1 MKTWHHMLE
10 SNSHDSNHNFI
21 KYLRQCKESADI
33 KKANI
38 KMQLAKV
45 LYAKFG
51 EDAFCIKTTRNK
63 KDIITFS
70 EKSLNYIYTLFYN
83 ANKVW
88 ESWGKSIDKVFHDGD
103 YPFITENIRV

>member
-1 MKTWHHMLE
+1 MWRNMIETK
-10 SNSHDSNHNFI
+10 SSAPAYNFT

-33 KKANI
+33 KKSNI

-45 LYAKFG
+45 LYSKFG
-51 EDAFCIKTTRNK
+51 EAAFCIKATRNK
-63 KDIITFS
+63 RDIITFS

>member
-1 MKTWHHMLE
+1 
-10 SNSHDSNHNFI
+10 
-21 KYLRQCKESADI
+21 
-33 KKANI
+33 
-38 KMQLAKV
+38 MQMAKI

-51 EDAFCIKTTRNK
+51 EDAFCIKATRNK

-88 ESWGKSIDKVFHDGD
+88 ESW
-103 YPFITENIRV
+103 